1 MDDIVR
7 SYSSSSSPWPNF
19 IIGAIVGVSAGMS
32 ISLMMK
38 HQNKLDETS
47 VLLTVIEQYAK
58 ATVSLSDDFTSYLL
72 KKYARFQADLAV
84 SQYREVTT
92 FF

>member
-1 MDDIVR
+1 M
-7 SYSSSSSPWPNF
+7 
-19 IIGAIVGVSAGMS
+19 GVSAGMS

-72 KKYARFQADLAV
+72 KKYVRFQAIWQSHSTER
-84 SQYREVTT
+84 SQPS
-92 FF
+92 FSLK